1 MLFQLYNNEKI
12 NLSLQEKKDNVFSL
26 VSKEGKEYLSL
37 KKGELN
43 RLDFNY
49 DPFLFSESES
59 SVAQKI
65 DELYHQFME
74 DNFYGVES
82 ENEDNED
89 NEDTKQNSKKKI
101 ANLNDN
107 VEKDNKDS
115 DEYHLDINFKDI

>member
-89 NEDTKQNSKKKI
+89 NEDEEKI
-101 ANLNDN
+101 RK
-107 VEKDNKDS
+107 EKDKLVEIHN
-115 DEYHLDINFKDI
+115 DIKTKVGFSFCY